1 MEKRMSDR
9 SFQGEPA
16 LDELL
21 ADDVMILAIRSA
33 GLTPSQFKAQIGDL
47 AVRLGGMTQRD
58 RRTATR
64 IAA

>member
-1 MEKRMSDR
+1 MEKGMSDR

-47 AVRLGGMTQRD
+47 AVRLDRTTRRD
-58 RRTATR
+58 HRTETR